1 MIQITSELLAD
12 SRLGSVPPGRKR
24 LFRLHGFPLEAVAAP
39 QQLRVL
45 REAAARQEADA
56 ARISAAIFQALRTEI
71 PTYAAIQDPE
81 LIRDV
86 QTVSAAIVT
95 IWLRAIK
102 TGEIDEDDLAPIQHG
117 ARRRVRQGLDL
128 QSLLKAYRV
137 AIRVMWRELLL
148 SPEWQSPELAPLLAI
163 LAEWAL
169 DFTDAMT
176 TEVDTNY
183 LDEQRRFAGE
193 AELRRSA
200 LLELVLAG
208 RPEEARLDLMPDL
221 RRLHVVVVAEVSG
234 DLPIERLDRVGSVL
248 ERHAQAKLWTVRH
261 KAVVAVLRRAP
272 NEKREVTLQLLEDLV
287 LAEPIVT
294 HVGLGGDSSGPDA
307 TASSYAEAHDAL
319 RVGRAL
325 FGDGR
330 RVHDFTALGQYGFAL
345 REPAA
350 ARRWA
355 DSVLAER
362 AAGLTKQWSLPTL
375 ECYLMQ
381 RGNLKL
387 VARELGVHVNTV
399 KYRLAILREQ
409 LGSRLDKGDVA
420 VELLLALRLKKIL
433 NADLSAG

>member
-1 MIQITSELLAD
+1 MAD
-12 SRLGSVPPGRKR
+12 SRFISVPTGRKR
-24 LFRLHGFPLEAVAAP
+24 RFRLHGYPLEEVANP
-39 QQLRVL
+39 EQLRVL

-56 ARISAAIFQALRTEI
+56 ARISSTIFQALRTEI
-71 PTYAAIQDPE
+71 PAYGAIQDPE
-81 LIRDV
+81 LIADV
-86 QTVSAAIVT
+86 QIVSAAIVT

-102 TGEIDEDDLAPIQHG
+102 TGEIDEDDLAPIRYG

-148 SPEWQSPELAPLLAI
+148 SPEWQSPELAPLLVI

-183 LDEQRRFAGE
+183 LDEQRRLAGE

-208 RPEEARLDLMPDL
+208 RPEEAPLEHMPEL
-221 RRLHVVVVAEVSG
+221 RRLHVVVVAEVSD
-234 DLPIERLDRVGSVL
+234 DLPIERLDRVGAVL

-261 KAVVAVLRRAP
+261 KAVVAVLRRSPA
-272 NEKREVTLQLLEDLV
+272 EKRSVTLQLLEELV
-287 LAEPIVT
+287 ASEPIVSR
-294 HVGLGGDSSGPDA
+294 VGLGGDSGGPDA

-319 RVGRAL
+319 RIGRLL
-325 FGDGR
+325 FGDSR
-330 RVHDFTALGQYGFAL
+330 RVHDFTALGHYGSAL
-345 REPAA
+345 REPLA

-355 DSVLAER
+355 ESVLAER
-362 AAGLTKQWSLPTL
+362 ASGLTKQWSFPTL
-375 ECYLMQ
+375 ESYLVQ

-399 KYRLAILREQ
+399 KYRLAILREH
-409 LGSRLDKGDVA
+409 LGSRIDSGEFA
-420 VELLLALRLKKIL
+420 VELLFALRLKKIL
-433 NADLSAG
+433 KTNTSSR

>member
-1 MIQITSELLAD
+1 MIQITTQQLAD
-12 SRLGSVPPGRKR
+12 LRVGSVPAGRKR
-24 LFRLHGFPLEAVAAP
+24 HFRLHGYPLEEVAAP

-71 PTYAAIQDPE
+71 PAYGAIQDPE
-81 LIRDV
+81 LIKDV

-102 TGEIDEDDLAPIQHG
+102 SGEIDEDDLAPIRSG

-128 QSLLKAYRV
+128 QSVLKAYRV

-148 SPEWQSPELAPLLAI
+148 SPEWQSPELAPLLAA

-169 DFTDAMT
+169 DFSDAMT

-183 LDEQRRFAGE
+183 LDEQRRLAGE

-208 RPEEARLDLMPDL
+208 RLEEARLELMPDL
-221 RRLHVVVVAEVSG
+221 RRLHVVVVAEVSD
-234 DLPIERLDRVGSVL
+234 DLPLETLDRVGSVL
-248 ERHAQAKLWTVRH
+248 ERHAKAKLWTVRH
-261 KAVVAVLRRAP
+261 KAVVAVLRRSPA
-272 NEKREVTLQLLEDLV
+272 EKREVTLQLLEDLV
-287 LAEPIVT
+287 VSEPIVT
-294 HVGLGGDSSGPDA
+294 HVGIGGDSGGPDA

-319 RVGRAL
+319 RIGRAL
-325 FGDGR
+325 FGDSR

-345 REPAA
+345 REPVA

-362 AAGLTKQWSLPTL
+362 ATGLTKQWSLPTL
-375 ECYLMQ
+375 ESYLMQ

-399 KYRLAILREQ
+399 KYRLAILREH
-409 LGSRLDKGDVA
+409 LGSRIDKGDVA

-433 NADLSAG
+433 KTDLSSG